1 VTMADFGRVVV
12 RADLGEGRR
21 VCLEGRKEGGSL
33 LAGGYAGG
41 VKGEKAT
48 GIAAAD
54 DRRGGRAALLR
65 GMRRRS

>member
-1 VTMADFGRVVV
+1 MADFGKVVV

-21 VCLEGRKEGGSL
+21 VSLEGWKEGGAL

-48 GIAAAD
+48 GIAA
-54 DRRGGRAALLR
+54 GR
-65 GMRRRS
+65 